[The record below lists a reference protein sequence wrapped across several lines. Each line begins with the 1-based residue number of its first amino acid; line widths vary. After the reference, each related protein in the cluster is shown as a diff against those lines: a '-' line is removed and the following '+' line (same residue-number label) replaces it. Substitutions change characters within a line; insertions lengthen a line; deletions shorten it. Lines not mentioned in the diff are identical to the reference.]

1 MKPGLQ
7 RLNEL
12 PALDAEDALLACG
25 GTIRWARA
33 MSARRPYRAESGLFE
48 AADELWQALGREDWL
63 EAFARHPQI
72 GQKLA
77 TEEGVRNGSKQS
89 AASLRWSSQEQA
101 AAGQAPE
108 NLTRRLAEANR
119 EYRERFGYIFIVCAS
134 GKTAAEILAL
144 LEGRLHNDPTVELS
158 VAAAEQHKIMHLRL
172 RKLISEPAS

>member
-1 MKPGLQ
+1 MNPGLQ

-12 PALDAEDALLACG
+12 PPLDAQEALLACG
-25 GTIRWARA
+25 GATRWARA
-33 MSARRPYRAESGLFE
+33 MSAKRPYRSESDLFE

-72 GQKLA
+72 GQQT
-77 TEEGVRNGSKQS
+77 TEQGVRDDLKPSP
-89 AASLRWSSQEQA
+89 AAARWSSQEQA
-101 AAGQAPE
+101 AAAQAPA
-108 NLTRRLAEANR
+108 NLTLRLAEANR

-144 LEGRLHNDPTVELS
+144 LERRLHNDPTLELS

-172 RKLISEPAS
+172 RKLISEAQR